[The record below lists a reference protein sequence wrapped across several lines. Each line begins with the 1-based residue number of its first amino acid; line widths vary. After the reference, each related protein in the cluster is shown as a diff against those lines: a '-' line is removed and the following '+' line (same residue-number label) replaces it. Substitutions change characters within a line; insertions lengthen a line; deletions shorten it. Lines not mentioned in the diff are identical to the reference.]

1 MPELY
6 RSICRFLRK
15 MYQESFPSLLFSN
28 VTGISCGKLLL
39 LQFQL
44 QIFLQV
50 PLGVLFKSEMSHE
63 DMISIMTHLQTYVP
77 KDTQEDEVSHPVTNE
92 KFKVSIDS
100 FHHILFGGDQLTV
113 ERVERKREVT
123 KPGDRRDL
131 MD

>member
-1 MPELY
+1 
-6 RSICRFLRK
+6 